1 MARGLMSIPRI
12 ERTPS
17 DSSFK
22 RVKPKS
28 DTGFAKT
35 LRSPRNPEL
44 APPRARR
51 TSSSSDD
58 IKIAHKSN
66 NNKGR
71 FLSKLRRGSNTEQ
84 SAKPVFVSSRFGDS
98 SDEED
103 VVLARPSPA
112 ARRLDSSM
120 TAPVILSGSGFT
132 NVGGGTS
139 GVGVGGYTESLPASP
154 TVKKRSS
161 FSQLF
166 KRHGRRDSKV
176 SSISEMPLEDTTSA
190 MATDAQSGHQRSKS
204 ASIFSKRTGKE
215 KRFQGLRKLFRIKE

>member
-1 MARGLMSIPRI
+1 M
-12 ERTPS
+12 
-17 DSSFK
+17 
-22 RVKPKS
+22 
-28 DTGFAKT
+28 
-35 LRSPRNPEL
+35 
-44 APPRARR
+44 
-51 TSSSSDD
+51 
-58 IKIAHKSN
+58 
-66 NNKGR
+66 
-71 FLSKLRRGSNTEQ
+71 
-84 SAKPVFVSSRFGDS
+84 SSRFGDS

-120 TAPVILSGSGFT
+120 TAPVIVSGSGFT
-132 NVGGGTS
+132 NLGGGTS

-166 KRHGRRDSKV
+166 KRHARRDSKV
-176 SSISEMPLEDTTSA
+176 SSISEMPLGDTASA
-190 MATDAQSGHQRSKS
+190 MAPTTDAQSGHQRSKS

>member
-1 MARGLMSIPRI
+1 M
-12 ERTPS
+12 
-17 DSSFK
+17 
-22 RVKPKS
+22 
-28 DTGFAKT
+28 
-35 LRSPRNPEL
+35 
-44 APPRARR
+44 
-51 TSSSSDD
+51 
-58 IKIAHKSN
+58 
-66 NNKGR
+66 
-71 FLSKLRRGSNTEQ
+71 
-84 SAKPVFVSSRFGDS
+84 SSRFGDS

-103 VVLARPSPA
+103 AVLARPSPA

-120 TAPVILSGSGFT
+120 TAPVIVSGSGFT

-166 KRHGRRDSKV
+166 KRHARRDSKV
-176 SSISEMPLEDTTSA
+176 SSISEMPLGDTSLAKGMSGAPSLAPT
-190 MATDAQSGHQRSKS
+190 TDAQSGHQRSRS